1 MKKTGTK
8 HAKKREIRAFFWVLG
23 SKFKPETVFWAKRKI
38 FTFFHF
44 FSRFFHFFRGF
55 GGRNLPSEL
64 GYRQEM
70 KKSEKK

>member
-8 HAKKREIRAFFWVLG
+8 HAKKREIRAFSWVSG
-23 SKFKPETVFWAKRKI
+23 SKFTSLFVFWVETQI

-44 FSRFFHFFRGF
+44 FSRFFHFFRGLE
-55 GGRNLPSEL
+55 GRKKGHFL
-64 GYRQEM
+64 GRQQEM